1 MKENITVSLLRN
13 TSRLS
18 ISESKKDEQ
27 HENPGN
33 GKINVWKTFKEA
45 VDEEQEIVRKL
56 YQTGLT
62 TTTDQNSKNSREIII
77 EPKKRILGKTATAIR
92 SNSSVS
98 DIYRKAKAKLPKLQ
112 SRTRIQK
119 DESIKILIKA
129 EEKQIDIETSEF
141 KKKMKVKRAALPSMP
156 LEIYFNQ
163 DFQES
168 SFISIA
174 NRPLPPLPKQIL

>member
-13 TSRLS
+13 TSCLS

-27 HENPGN
+27 HENPGKV
-33 GKINVWKTFKEA
+33 KINVWKTFKEA

-92 SNSSVS
+92 SSSSVS

-119 DESIKILIKA
+119 DESK
-129 EEKQIDIETSEF
+129 
-141 KKKMKVKRAALPSMP
+141 
-156 LEIYFNQ
+156 
-163 DFQES
+163 
-168 SFISIA
+168 
-174 NRPLPPLPKQIL
+174 

>member
-1 MKENITVSLLRN
+1 M
-13 TSRLS
+13 
-18 ISESKKDEQ
+18 SESKKDER
-27 HENPGN
+27 HENQGKV
-33 GKINVWKTFKEA
+33 KINVWKTFKEA

-62 TTTDQNSKNSREIII
+62 TDQSSKTSWEIVI

-92 SNSSVS
+92 SSSSVS

-119 DESIKILIKA
+119 DESIKIIIKD

-141 KKKMKVKRAALPSMP
+141 KKKMKVKRAALPPKP

-163 DFQES
+163 DFKES

-174 NRPLPPLPKQIL
+174 NRPLPPLPKQII

>member
-1 MKENITVSLLRN
+1 MKEDITASLQQRN
-13 TSRLS
+13 TSCLS
-18 ISESKKDEQ
+18 IWESKKDEK
-27 HENPGN
+27 HDDLGKV
-33 GKINVWKTFKEA
+33 KINIWKTFKEA

-62 TTTDQNSKNSREIII
+62 ADQSSKKSSQLVI
-77 EPKKRILGKTATAIR
+77 EPKKKLLNKTAKAVR
-92 SNSSVS
+92 SSSSVS

-112 SRTRIQK
+112 SRTRIHK
-119 DESIKILIKA
+119 DDSIKILIKT
-129 EEKQIDIETSEF
+129 EEKQKDIKTSEF
-141 KKKMKVKRAALPSMP
+141 KNKMKEKRAAIPALP

-168 SFISIA
+168 SFLSIA

>member
-13 TSRLS
+13 TSCLS
-18 ISESKKDEQ
+18 ISESKKDEL
-27 HENPGN
+27 HEDPGN

-62 TTTDQNSKNSREIII
+62 TDQNSKNSREIII

-92 SNSSVS
+92 SSSSVS

-129 EEKQIDIETSEF
+129 EEKQIDIETSKF
-141 KKKMKVKRAALPSMP
+141 KKKMKVKKAALPSMP

-163 DFQES
+163 DFQDS

>member
-1 MKENITVSLLRN
+1 MKEGITASLQRN
-13 TSRLS
+13 TSCLS

-27 HENPGN
+27 HEDLGKV
-33 GKINVWKTFKEA
+33 KINVWKTFKEA

-62 TTTDQNSKNSREIII
+62 TDQSSKKSKELVI
-77 EPKKRILGKTATAIR
+77 EPKKRILGKKPMAVR

-98 DIYRKAKAKLPKLQ
+98 DIYQKAKAKLPKLQ
-112 SRTRIQK
+112 SRTRINK
-119 DESIKILIKA
+119 DESIKILIKT
-129 EEKQIDIETSEF
+129 EEKQRDIKTSEL
-141 KKKMKVKRAALPSMP
+141 KKKMKEKRAALPSLP

>member
-13 TSRLS
+13 TSCLS

-27 HENPGN
+27 HENLGKV
-33 GKINVWKTFKEA
+33 KINVWKTFKEA

-62 TTTDQNSKNSREIII
+62 NDQNSTNSGEIII
-77 EPKKRILGKTATAIR
+77 EPKKRILGKTAEAIR
-92 SNSSVS
+92 SSSSVS

-129 EEKQIDIETSEF
+129 EEKQMMNSEMREF
-141 KKKMKVKRAALPSMP
+141 NKKMEVKRAALPPMP
-156 LEIYFNQ
+156 LEIYFNK